1 MKPGKSNWSPLL
13 RLGLCGLL
21 LLWVFHC
28 IFVNEGRESWRI
40 HGLPWDTLS
49 RLEMWRIG
57 WTLGPPSL
65 WKTLAMV
72 SPGAFA
78 LSLPLMGM
86 TVLLGVVRWRMAL
99 QAVGL
104 PLPFGRA
111 TAISMVAQCFNSFLL
126 GSTGGDLL
134 KAYYAARETRH
145 QKTEA
150 VVTVFVDRLI
160 GLFAMLVFACLMMP
174 WNWALLA
181 DHRSL
186 AGVAALVA
194 AMTLACAVLVVLAFW
209 GGVSRGFPR
218 ARAWLRKLPKGELL
232 ERSLEACRGFGKQPG
247 FLIKAFAVSMVLNVF
262 CVLQVMTLAYGLKLR
277 IPPEAL
283 FLIVPMIIC
292 ISALPLTPSGLGLR
306 ENLFVQM
313 LAVAPLSVEPAKA
326 LALSLLAYAGFLI
339 WSLLGGAVYLNMRG
353 AQHLDEV
360 LRNGNTRPA

>member
-1 MKPGKSNWSPLL
+1 MKPRKPNWSPLL
-13 RLGLCGLL
+13 RLGFCGLL

-28 IFVNEGRESWRI
+28 IFVNEGRESYRAN
-40 HGLPWDTLS
+40 GLPWDTLS
-49 RLEMWRIG
+49 RLEMWKIG

-65 WKTLAMV
+65 WRTLSMV
-72 SPGAFA
+72 KPAAFA

-86 TVLLGVVRWRMAL
+86 TVFLGVVRWRMAL

-104 PLPFGRA
+104 PLPLGRA
-111 TAISMVAQCFNSFLL
+111 TSISMVAQCFNSFLL

-174 WNWALLA
+174 WNWNLLTE
-181 DHRSL
+181 HRSMG
-186 AGVAALVA
+186 GVAVVVV
-194 AMTLACAVLVVLAFW
+194 AMTAACSVVVVLAFW

-218 ARAWLRKLPKGELL
+218 AHAWLCKLPKGEVI
-232 ERSLEACRGFGKQPG
+232 ERSLEACRGYGKQPG
-247 FLIKAFAVSMVLNVF
+247 FLIKAFAVSMILNAF
-262 CVLQVMTLAYGLKLR
+262 CVFQVMTLAYGLDLR
-277 IPPEAL
+277 IPSEAL

-306 ENLFVQM
+306 ENLYVQM
-313 LAVAPLSVEPAKA
+313 LAVAPLSIEPAKA

-339 WSLLGGAVYLNMRG
+339 WSLLGGAVYLNMRET
-353 AQHLDEV
+353 QHLDEV
-360 LRNGNTRPA
+360 LKNGNTHPA

>member
-1 MKPGKSNWSPLL
+1 MKTSKPKWTPLL

-28 IFVNEGRESWRI
+28 IFVNEGRETWRNQ
-40 HGLPWDTLS
+40 GLPWDTLS

-65 WKTLAMV
+65 LKTLGMV

-86 TVLLGVVRWRMAL
+86 TVFLGVVRWRMAL

-104 PLPFGRA
+104 PLPLGRA
-111 TAISMVAQCFNSFLL
+111 TSISMVAQCFNSFLL

-160 GLFAMLVFACLMMP
+160 GLFAMLVFACVMVP
-174 WNWALLA
+174 WNWSLLA
-181 DHRSL
+181 DHHSL
-186 AGVAALVA
+186 AGVAAVVA
-194 AMTLACAVLVVLAFW
+194 AMTAACGVVVILAFW

-218 ARAWLRKLPKGELL
+218 ARVWLRKLPKGELL
-232 ERSLEACRGFGKQPG
+232 ERSLDACRVYGRKPG
-247 FLIKAFAVSMVLNVF
+247 FLIKAFAVSMVLNAF
-262 CVLQVMTLAYGLKLR
+262 CVLQVMAVAYGLNLR
-277 IPPEAL
+277 IPVEAL

-292 ISALPLTPSGLGLR
+292 ISALPITPSGLGLR

-326 LALSLLAYAGFLI
+326 LALSLLTYAGFLI
-339 WSLLGGAVYLNMRG
+339 WSLLGGLVYLNMRG
-353 AQHLDEV
+353 TAHLAEV
-360 LRNGNTRPA
+360 IKTDSANPV